1 MLFTK
6 ASEQDPICT
15 ISVLRNYTGL
25 NLRRIK
31 IFGSLEIFVFEFI
44 SLSLCTS
51 AYKCNYKACFEL
63 LLMQICSNFSLKVMK
78 AKACCVTPPS
88 LHSSLYT

>member
-1 MLFTK
+1 MLFTE

-31 IFGSLEIFVFEFI
+31 IFGSLEIL
-44 SLSLCTS
+44 SLSLFPYLYAHLHINAIIKHVLNCCLCKFILTS
-51 AYKCNYKACFEL
+51 L
-63 LLMQICSNFSLKVMK
+63 
-78 AKACCVTPPS
+78 
-88 LHSSLYT
+88 